1 MKRSYKLFALALMLL
16 LLLAAWAVAEAPTA
30 GTEVTGTEVTG
41 TEVTGTETTGSG
53 TTETPAAV
61 PPAPT
66 AVALDHTGTVK
77 LPLGDALTL
86 TPVLTPADAQTTY
99 TWKSSKK
106 SVATVSGGVVK
117 GKKTGTATITVT
129 TANKKKASVKIRVYD
144 PYLPSGVKLDHT
156 GTVKLPLGEQLTLT
170 AALSPETAR
179 SKLKWASSSKRI
191 ASVSGGVVKAKKVG
205 TATITVTTRNKK
217 KARVKIKVYDPYK
230 PTSVALD
237 KSGTQTVFAG
247 NGLQLTATMK
257 PDTAR
262 STLKWKSSNKK
273 VAVVN
278 QNGFVGAQAPGTA
291 TITVTTRNNKKAKV
305 KVKVYDPYLP
315 TSVKLDKTG
324 TIKVPINTTLTLTPT
339 MSPSTA
345 QSKLTW
351 KSSKNKV
358 ATVKNGVITAKKT
371 GTTTIMV
378 TTRNKKKAKV
388 KVKVYDPYLPSSIK
402 LDKTGTITTT
412 LGKPVNLAATM
423 SPSTAQSKLTWKT
436 SKKKVVAISPSGVA
450 TPLNTGT
457 STITVTT
464 RNNKK
469 ATVKVKVVETNNE
482 PIITPS
488 GYSSPYVIYVCKK
501 THTVAILARDG
512 SGAWN
517 RVIRKYPTGL
527 GVNNST
533 VTGTFTLTSKERW
546 HSWGGGYSPYCN
558 KLSCGIFL
566 HGPIYSAKNFNTI
579 KVSYYNHIGT
589 DTSSGCVRT
598 ICACA
603 AWVYYNCPVG
613 TQIIIRDNSRFSEPK
628 QAKLSSKATSDP
640 TDPGANPE
648 IPITSFK
655 ASPASITVQQ
665 GKTQAISLTNIEPV
679 SNSTNNQFTFT
690 SANPGIATVSAS
702 GVVTGVVP
710 GSTSIT
716 IVGKDVFKAT
726 VRVPVIVTTASLA
739 ADEAVSTAK
748 LEEDEAAEGISVE
761 ETPVVEEV
769 PTEVIPAEEAT
780 AEEAATAET
789 AETEAEAIDEA
800 EAPQAAEEAESTVEA
815 EPTAEAE
822 EATVPEA
829 EELIAGTDAQPEP
842 EEIPEEEDNGL
853 IIETEELAEEQTE
866 IIIEEE

>member
-1 MKRSYKLFALALMLL
+1 MKISLKRWLTA
-16 LLLAAWAVAEAPTA
+16 LLLAMLLAGVMTAAMPAMAATVKTTSITLDKKGTVAINVGTTLDLTATVKPATSTQGVKWTSSKRSVATVAGGKVTARKA
-30 GTEVTGTEVTG
+30 GTTVITAK
-41 TEVTGTETTGSG
+41 SG
-53 TTETPAAV
+53 VRKARVKIKVVDPYLPASV
-61 PPAPT
+61 K
-66 AVALDHTGTVK
+66 LDKTGTVRI
-77 LPLGDALTL
+77 PIYSTL
-86 TPVLTPADAQTTY
+86 SLNATLSPSTATSSLK
-99 TWKSSKK
+99 WKSSRRK
-106 SVATVSGGVVK
+106 VATVSGGVVK
-117 GKKTGTATITVT
+117 A
-129 TANKKKASVKIRVYD
+129 
-144 PYLPSGVKLDHT
+144 
-156 GTVKLPLGEQLTLT
+156 
-170 AALSPETAR
+170 
-179 SKLKWASSSKRI
+179 
-191 ASVSGGVVKAKKVG
+191 VKA
-205 TATITVTTRNKK
+205 
-217 KARVKIKVYDPYK
+217 
-230 PTSVALD
+230 
-237 KSGTQTVFAG
+237 
-247 NGLQLTATMK
+247 
-257 PDTAR
+257 
-262 STLKWKSSNKK
+262 
-273 VAVVN
+273 
-278 QNGFVGAQAPGTA
+278 GTA

-769 PTEVIPAEEAT
+769 PAEVIPAEEAT

-800 EAPQAAEEAESTVEA
+800 EAPQAAEEAEPTVEA